1 MDLSKDL
8 TRRSFLQGASVA
20 TLAAAGLGVVGCAPA
35 TGGSGETASA
45 KEGGKAVSGSADAV
59 WNIEEIGEPSETIT
73 AQVCVVGG
81 GGTGLAAGVQARQL
95 GLETVLLEKHASTG
109 GSFIGTEG
117 LFGVGSHWQKEAGE
131 TVTASDVIEEC
142 MDYHHWIPDY
152 EMYKKFFNK
161 TAETIDW
168 LEGIGVEFDHVQALG
183 DSHVCWHIYK
193 GSIHPGVEFMES
205 MLTAAKNVDLDIQT
219 NCAGKRLLLD
229 EEGNVSGVLAL
240 RGDDTVVK
248 VEAPVVIL
256 ATGGYSNNTDL
267 VAHLTGLNPD
277 FLMPSG
283 VDGRDADGIKMA
295 KEIGADLATDPGTM
309 MFYGPVCRGA
319 SWGGAVCACTLQ
331 PILWVNQDAKRFVR
345 EDMFLKNFA
354 FAGLA
359 VKKQRKVW
367 TLCTQALI
375 DRFAAG
381 EGALAGVG
389 VYVQEG
395 SPIEGL
401 SDELAR
407 LMKTGD
413 VYTADT
419 IEDLA
424 KKIELDASALEET
437 IATYNE
443 FCSAGLDGDFHKPA
457 KDLVALVDGD
467 GPYYAFDCQDA
478 YFTTCGG
485 LKVTPDTH
493 VLDTEGAEI
502 SGLYAGG
509 CDTGGFFGD
518 AYDVGIAAG
527 SGASWAI
534 NSGRIAAEQAAKY
547 LS

>member
-1 MDLSKDL
+1 MDCSKDL

-20 TLAAAGLGVVGCAPA
+20 TLAAASLGVVGCSPA
-35 TGGSGETASA
+35 TAKSEGSSSAQGDDKAASGA
-45 KEGGKAVSGSADAV
+45 TDAV
-59 WNIEEIGEPSETIT
+59 WKIEQMGEPSETIT

-95 GLETVLLEKHASTG
+95 GLETVLLEKHGATG
-109 GSFIGTEG
+109 GSFVGTEG

-131 TVTASDVIEEC
+131 TVTASDVIQEC

-168 LEGIGVEFDHVQALG
+168 LESIGVEFDHVQALG

-193 GSIHPGVEFMES
+193 GSIHPGVEFMKS
-205 MLTAAKNVDLDIQT
+205 MLAAAKNVNLNIQT
-219 NCAGKRLLLD
+219 SCSGKRLLID
-229 EEGNVSGVLAL
+229 EEGKVSGVLA
-240 RGDDTVVK
+240 RKDDGTVVK

-256 ATGGYSNNTDL
+256 ATGGYANNTDL
-267 VAHLTGLNPD
+267 VSYLTGLDPD

-283 VDGRDADGIKMA
+283 MDGRDADGIKMA

-359 VKKQRKVW
+359 VKKQKRVW
-367 TLCTQALI
+367 ALCTQALI
-375 DRFAAG
+375 DRFSSGA
-381 EGALAGVG
+381 GALAGVG

-395 SPIEGL
+395 APIEGL

-407 LMKTGD
+407 LMKAGD
-413 VYTADT
+413 IYTANT
-419 IEDLA
+419 IEELA
-424 KKIELDASALEET
+424 EKIGLEASALKET
-437 IATYNE
+437 VTNYNA
-443 FCSAGLDGDFHKPA
+443 FCSAGQDGDFHKPA
-457 KDLVALVDGD
+457 KDLVAFVDGD

-485 LKVTPDTH
+485 LKVTPDTQ
-493 VLDTEGAEI
+493 VVDTEGSKI
-502 SGLYAGG
+502 PGLYAGG

-534 NSGRIAAEQAAKY
+534 NSGRIAAEQAATY

>member
-1 MDLSKDL
+1 MEQGTGWS
-8 TRRSFLQGASVA
+8 RRSFLQGASVA
-20 TLAAAGLGVVGCAPA
+20 VLAAAGFGIAACAP
-35 TGGSGETASA
+35 S
-45 KEGGKAVSGSADAV
+45 GGKLSESPSNQELDTTQTTMSDAV
-59 WNIEEIGEPSETIT
+59 WEIEELGEPAETIT
-73 AQVCVVGG
+73 THVCVVGG

-117 LFGVGSHWQKEAGE
+117 LFGVGSHWQKEVGE

-152 EMYKKFFNK
+152 EMYKTFFNK

-168 LEGIGVEFDHVQALG
+168 LESMGVEFDHVQSLG

-193 GSIHPGVEFMES
+193 GSIHPGVEFMKS
-205 MLTAAKNVDLDIQT
+205 MLAAAEKVNLDIQT
-219 NCAGKRLLLD
+219 QCSGKRLVMDD
-229 EEGNVSGVLAL
+229 EGKVAGVLAL
-240 RGDDTVVK
+240 RDNGTVVK
-248 VEAPVVIL
+248 IEAPVVIL
-256 ATGGYSNNTDL
+256 ATGGYANNMKM
-267 VAHLTGLNPD
+267 VSYLTGLEPD

-295 KEIGADLATDPGTM
+295 KEVGADLAIDPGTM

-359 VKKQRKVW
+359 TKKQKKVFA
-367 TLCTQALI
+367 LCTQALI
-375 DRFAAG
+375 DRFAHG
-381 EGALAGVG
+381 DGALAGVG

-401 SDELAR
+401 TDELER
-407 LMKTGD
+407 LMKAGD
-413 VYTADT
+413 IYTADT
-419 IEDLA
+419 IEALA
-424 KKIELDASALEET
+424 EKIGLDTAALKET
-437 IATYNE
+437 ITTYNS
-443 FCSAGLDGDFHKPA
+443 FCAAGEDGDFHKPE
-457 KDLVALVDGD
+457 KDLVAFVDED

-485 LKVTPDTH
+485 LKVAPTTQ
-493 VLDTEGAEI
+493 VLDAEGAVI
-502 SGLYAGG
+502 AGLYAGG

-534 NSGRIAAEQAAKY
+534 NSGRIAAEQATEY
-547 LS
+547 LA